1 MKNVAIIGPFPDP
14 IHGMSL
20 ANQMLFNKFGSDENI
35 VVSKFDIALSRKLKS
50 KHLQGKLTLF
60 NTLLAVSNL
69 VKLCFYILNHRGWVF
84 YITPPQSVLGYLRL
98 LPAIVLCGILG
109 SRLVVHFHGSVFI
122 SNIEKANPLLRTIIK
137 WSFSFIDSV
146 VLLGNSIYRTHK
158 CIFEKNDIEVC
169 LNGVPEPKNHLKEYD
184 KEKITVLFL
193 SNLMKDKGIIDFL
206 GAIGNLDS
214 SRYHVDIAGAIEEHN
229 YDVIKSKLSQLDFM
243 ATYHG
248 VVSGEEKSKLF
259 HKADVFVLPSYDEGQ
274 PLSILEAYS
283 YGNTVIT
290 TDVGGIPDIFTDG
303 KNGVFCQVGDSM
315 SIFSAITGLDS
326 KKLNLFSENN
336 LIAYES
342 NYTSDAFCQRVQSI
356 LWKDG

>member
-1 MKNVAIIGPFPDP
+1 
-14 IHGMSL
+14 
-20 ANQMLFNKFGSDENI
+20 MLERCS
-35 VVSKFDIALSRKLKS
+35 
-50 KHLQGKLTLF
+50 
-60 NTLLAVSNL
+60 
-69 VKLCFYILNHRGWVF
+69 
-84 YITPPQSVLGYLRL
+84 
-98 LPAIVLCGILG
+98 
-109 SRLVVHFHGSVFI
+109 
-122 SNIEKANPLLRTIIK
+122 
-137 WSFSFIDSV
+137 
-146 VLLGNSIYRTHK
+146 
-158 CIFEKNDIEVC
+158 
-169 LNGVPEPKNHLKEYD
+169 EPKNHLKEYD